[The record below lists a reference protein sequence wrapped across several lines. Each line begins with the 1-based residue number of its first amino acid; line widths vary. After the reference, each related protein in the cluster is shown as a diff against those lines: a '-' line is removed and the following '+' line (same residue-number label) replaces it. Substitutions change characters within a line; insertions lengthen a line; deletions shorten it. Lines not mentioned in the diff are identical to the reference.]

1 MNGMPGPIGP
11 PGPRG
16 RNGEM
21 GPSGPPGPPGPAG
34 PPGASGGGF
43 DFISQPIQEKGPDPY
58 RSGHYRADDP
68 SVLRDRDMEVDTTL
82 ESLTK
87 RIEKLSSPDGTQKS
101 PARMCRDLRMCHPEY
116 QSGTYWVDP
125 NQGSSL
131 DAIKVHCNME
141 TGETCV
147 YPSQSTVPMKN
158 WYMSRNPRD
167 KKHVWFSESMTGGF
181 QFQYGIDGADVEDVS
196 IQMTFMRLMANQA
209 SQNVTYHCKNSIA
222 YMDSASGNLKKALL
236 LQGSNDVE
244 IRAEGNSRFTYSVSE
259 DGCTSH
265 TGSWGKTVIDYKTS
279 KTSRLPIIDIA
290 PMDVGAPDQ
299 EFGVEVGPV
308 CFL

>member
-1 MNGMPGPIGP
+1 M
-11 PGPRG
+11 
-16 RNGEM
+16 
-21 GPSGPPGPPGPAG
+21 A
-34 PPGASGGGF
+34 
-43 DFISQPIQEKGPDPY
+43 
-58 RSGHYRADDP
+58 
-68 SVLRDRDMEVDTTL
+68 DRDVEVDTTL
-82 ESLTK
+82 KTLTQ
-87 RIEKLSSPDGTQKS
+87 RIEKIRSPDGTQKS
-101 PARMCRDLRMCHPEY
+101 PIRMCRDLRMAHPEFK
-116 QSGTYWVDP
+116 SGAYWVDP

-141 TGETCV
+141 TGETCI
-147 YPSQSTVPMKN
+147 YPSQSSIPMKN
-158 WYMSRNPRD
+158 WYQSSSSA

-181 QFQYGIDGADVEDVS
+181 QFQYGSEGSDPEDVS
-196 IQMTFMRLMANQA
+196 IQMTFMRLMSNQA
-209 SQNVTYHCKNSIA
+209 SQNITYHCKNSIA
-222 YMDSASGNLKKALL
+222 YMDSATGNLKKALL